1 MQILQPRN
9 KQNCLKRTKV
19 DVVRIK
25 WYLSQ
30 VMDDKKYDVG
40 VMATR
45 DVNMTKTI
53 NKASSHVIPVKN
65 PRKNKKECVVVN

>member
-1 MQILQPRN
+1 M
-9 KQNCLKRTKV
+9 
-19 DVVRIK
+19 VRIK

-40 VMATR
+40 VMATS

-53 NKASSHVIPVKN
+53 NKASSHIVPVKN
-65 PRKNKKECVVVN
+65 PTKKEIRKVRLIE